1 MCHKHLKDKP
11 WSIRIS
17 NLPMW
22 PSFLA
27 NYMLIATNQ
36 CCIYSEQTDL
46 IESKEQLLYCFL
58 TARLCLEWN
67 LMWVSLTKH
76 FLTFKLLSFI
86 YCMFAQLLNHVW
98 LFENP
103 MDYSLRVPLSMGFF
117 FRQEYWSGLPPP
129 PPGIDRPKDRTDIF
143 CISRQ
148 ILYHWATSEVHM
160 LNTPHYYVSSIH
172 CMCL

>member
-103 MDYSLRVPLSMGFF
+103 MDYSLRVPLSKNTGVGCHLLLQGLIDPRIELTSSASAGRFF
-117 FRQEYWSGLPPP
+117 TTEPP
-129 PPGIDRPKDRTDIF
+129 RKST
-143 CISRQ
+143 C
-148 ILYHWATSEVHM
+148 
-160 LNTPHYYVSSIH
+160 
-172 CMCL
+172 

>member
-1 MCHKHLKDKP
+1 
-11 WSIRIS
+11 
-17 NLPMW
+17 MW

-36 CCIYSEQTDL
+36 HCIYSEQTVL

-58 TARLCLEWN
+58 TAPLCLEWN

-86 YCMFAQLLNHVW
+86 CCMFAQLLSCVW

-103 MDYSLRVPLSMGFF
+103 MDCSLRVPLSMGFF
-117 FRQEYWSGLPPP
+117 RQEYWSVLPLPPP
-129 PPGIDRPKDRTDIF
+129 GDLPDPRIELISPASPALAGRFFTTELPRKSTC
-143 CISRQ
+143 CI
-148 ILYHWATSEVHM
+148 
-160 LNTPHYYVSSIH
+160 NTF
-172 CMCL
+172 MCVVYFVCVCL

>member
-117 FRQEYWSGLPPP
+117 FRQEYCNGFPFSPPRDLPD
-129 PPGIDRPKDRTDIF
+129 PGIKPR
-143 CISRQ
+143 ISWQ
-148 ILYHWATSEVHM
+148 ILYPWATREALTM
-160 LNTPHYYVSSIH
+160 EYYSIIKR
-172 CMCL
+172 MK